1 MRNKF
6 VGILAVLLLAIGFLI
21 LNYPTLSTLYN
32 QLHQGTVL
40 TTYDDTVQK
49 MNEEKKKEYWQEA
62 KAYNERLAGTTPRL
76 TDAFSDKGNK
86 EDSDYNQILNLEED
100 TGVMG
105 SIEIPKISVYL
116 PIYHG
121 TSAEVLERGVGH
133 MEGTSFPIGGRS
145 THAVLTGHRGL
156 PSAELF
162 TNLDQIEENDIFY
175 LHILDKTLAY
185 KVYNIETVEPSNVE
199 SLAIQQGRDLAT
211 LVTCTPYGI
220 NSHRLLIHAMRVPYK
235 GETKDAK
242 EALKENLWQWLL
254 KQKTL
259 LVSVALL
266 LLLLIYFII
275 QRIKARREKK
285 RREMERRARRQRQI
299 REKGGK

>member
-62 KAYNERLAGTTPRL
+62 KAYNERLAGTTPQL
-76 TDAFSDKGNK
+76 TDAFSNKGNK

-185 KVYNIETVEPSNVE
+185 KVYNIETV
-199 SLAIQQGRDLAT
+199 
-211 LVTCTPYGI
+211 
-220 NSHRLLIHAMRVPYK
+220 
-235 GETKDAK
+235 
-242 EALKENLWQWLL
+242 
-254 KQKTL
+254 
-259 LVSVALL
+259 
-266 LLLLIYFII
+266 
-275 QRIKARREKK
+275 
-285 RREMERRARRQRQI
+285 
-299 REKGGK
+299 

>member
-1 MRNKF
+1 M
-6 VGILAVLLLAIGFLI
+6 
-21 LNYPTLSTLYN
+21 
-32 QLHQGTVL
+32 

-49 MNEEKKKEYWQEA
+49 MNEEKKKKYWQEA
-62 KAYNERLAGTTPRL
+62 KAYNERLAGTTPQL

-145 THAVLTGHRGL
+145 THTVLTGHRGL

-211 LVTCTPYGI
+211 LVTCTPYG
-220 NSHRLLIHAMRVPYK
+220 N
-235 GETKDAK
+235 
-242 EALKENLWQWLL
+242 
-254 KQKTL
+254 
-259 LVSVALL
+259 
-266 LLLLIYFII
+266 
-275 QRIKARREKK
+275 
-285 RREMERRARRQRQI
+285 
-299 REKGGK
+299 

>member
-49 MNEEKKKEYWQEA
+49 MNEEKKKKYWQEA
-62 KAYNERLAGTTPRL
+62 KAYNEQLAGTTPQL

-116 PIYHG
+116 PIYH
-121 TSAEVLERGVGH
+121 
-133 MEGTSFPIGGRS
+133 
-145 THAVLTGHRGL
+145 LTGHRGL